1 MPDGLVALVMALAML
16 LMRLGGRLMA
26 VERRATMFSLVE
38 GSLRAVV
45 AASATWQL
53 MVVLASS
60 KKRFSSLESDMVA
73 LMVVMCLRAASLAL
87 SVKTDAPAPSR
98 ASEMSVAD
106 LLLFHTSKAKSLKA
120 PLRIM

>member
-45 AASATWQL
+45 ASSATWQL

-87 SVKTDAPAPSR
+87 SVKTDEPAPSR

-106 LLLFHTSKAKSLKA
+106 LLLLHTSKAKSLKA